1 MIPSKKNISFEN
13 KTFSHKNRIL
23 SNIFYRFIG
32 AGSTKAA
39 KIQEIVRNWGVHKKF
54 KTLAAIPSLHPA
66 QDCIYYSNKLTVSAS
81 CPAKREKGSDSM
93 KIERISE
100 NQLKLTLTKA
110 DLAERKIK
118 LEDLIS
124 PSERTQKLFRDIME
138 QALDEEDFIS
148 ENTPL
153 MVEAIPSGGDGIM
166 IIVTKVNN
174 KEKHADEDLR
184 RWKKKPMD
192 TLAHEEEKNSDI
204 LIYSFP
210 SLDDVIGVSLRLDG
224 VFKGESAVYKND
236 GKYFLVMQG
245 DTYTTEET
253 AEDAERILKEYGQ
266 KHISTPLAKYYLLEH
281 GETLL
286 AEQAIKALA
295 KTFR

>member
-1 MIPSKKNISFEN
+1 
-13 KTFSHKNRIL
+13 
-23 SNIFYRFIG
+23 
-32 AGSTKAA
+32 
-39 KIQEIVRNWGVHKKF
+39 
-54 KTLAAIPSLHPA
+54 
-66 QDCIYYSNKLTVSAS
+66 
-81 CPAKREKGSDSM
+81 M

-174 KEKHADEDLR
+174 KGKHADEDLR
-184 RWKKKPMD
+184 RWKKKPLD

-281 GETLL
+281 GEALL